1 MKLGLQL
8 YFDMDSSGGS
18 FRERKQA
25 SDTKFS
31 GDLPESTAPFES
43 KERSQDISPGDEN
56 ESSLAAG

>member
-1 MKLGLQL
+1 
-8 YFDMDSSGGS
+8 MDSSGGS
-18 FRERKQA
+18 FRELEQA

-31 GDLPESTAPFES
+31 GDLPESTEPLES

>member
-1 MKLGLQL
+1 
-8 YFDMDSSGGS
+8 MDSSGGS